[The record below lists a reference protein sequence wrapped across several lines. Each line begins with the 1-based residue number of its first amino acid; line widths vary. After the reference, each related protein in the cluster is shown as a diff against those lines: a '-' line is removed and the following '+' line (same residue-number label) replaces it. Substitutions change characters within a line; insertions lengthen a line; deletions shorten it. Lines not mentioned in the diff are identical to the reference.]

1 MSCPTH
7 YGCGG
12 RYAEEKAAPRADWI
26 AFTDPLEVLP
36 RGDLREHTFGRKC
49 WCKPFEEDGVI
60 VHNSMDGRERFER
73 QERKAS

>member
-1 MSCPTH
+1 MADVASD
-7 YGCGG
+7 
-12 RYAEEKAAPRADWI
+12 PRTNWMVLTFPDR
-26 AFTDPLEVLP
+26 EVIP
-36 RGDLREHTFGRKC
+36 RNDLREHAFGREC